1 MEIDTI
7 ATHDAQVIKRLVGNG
22 ETLSTVAAQLGYTPS
37 EAQELLDH
45 AANNH
50 HILVGFWKG

>member
-7 ATHDAQVIKRLVGNG
+7 ATHDAQAMQCLLDNG
-22 ETLSTVAAQLGYTPS
+22 EPFNTSAAAFGYTPT
-37 EAQELLDH
+37 EAKELLNH

-50 HILVGFWKG
+50 HILIGWWK